1 MVANYHRP
9 QNAYVLHKTDLAKY
23 LGANVDLEI
32 DYCKSLAHIIIDGK
46 RGHKHDRHISRSM
59 EQLVKLINGQ
69 PIDQKTMNS
78 WLRKVRVK

>member
-9 QNAYVLHKTDLAKY
+9 KNSFVLEKSDLNKY
-23 LGANVDLEI
+23 LGVSVDLEF

-46 RGHKHDRHISRSM
+46 RGHKHDRNISHSM

-69 PIDQKTMNS
+69 PIDQKAMNS
-78 WLRKVRVK
+78 WLKKVRVK